1 MIRAFFF
8 AFSTTRALV
17 FVKHHLRQSALTFG
31 IVAPSATQ
39 ITALEKNRRADARTV
54 NVGVAFYIK

>member
-8 AFSTTRALV
+8 AFATTRALV
-17 FVKHHLRQSALTFG
+17 FVKHHLGLRGLAFG

-39 ITALEKNRRADARTV
+39 ITTLEKN
-54 NVGVAFYIK
+54 